1 MDVSFNISPSSSI
14 ESALMRSL
22 DLNNSDEIPCHFVVL
37 QGMEG
42 DGLYNTIDPLKL
54 DEHMAVAGAS
64 EQSNNPGIT
73 TEHHEEE
80 ESSPSSSP
88 SSSNIEN
95 SGILVCPTQG
105 NVAATTNDDFV
116 HVDGEGSQQ
125 DVHSARSTDSL
136 CGSSHH
142 DVLIPRSNSNSL
154 VYAPSSTQP
163 YRDEKT
169 GKLLLYSFPPAPF
182 VASFDKQQQDPMD
195 EESRVIGAI
204 SPGVRVLGL
213 SLHDAVVDRPTLASN
228 LLQFSLQQLA
238 SEQDESVGGCS
249 KLSIANVTDAAFL
262 RVRLENGQKGYVF
275 YRFDHYTFLTPIKN
289 NMGEEYSD
297 WNWRVTYRSGAYVRD
312 GLELNSKQV
321 AVLPFGS
328 FVSVKQKTINAMG
341 LSRLKIKA
349 KVSKTSHGSED
360 SEVVEGWISEKLNP
374 LSGQSGA
381 IVKSLPFH
389 RPLAFKVIL
398 AEGAV
403 IRNGVELSSREIR
416 TVPCDTSLRVI
427 CKEFTESPMDKCIER
442 LKLAG
447 DGGYISLRL
456 NRPPPSDV
464 YVCECVSEDID
475 FDPERPEDY
484 HSLVASEGDSIRA
497 AAVKK
502 RRGNNTEVSNTSSAD
517 KDTQSYDKKC
527 LICLIEERSS
537 TIVHGETGHIA
548 CCLACARI
556 LKARG
561 DRCPVCRLPID
572 SVIQHFFA

>member
-1 MDVSFNISPSSSI
+1 
-14 ESALMRSL
+14 MRSL

-42 DGLYNTIDPLKL
+42 DGLCNTIDSDCFKL
-54 DEHMAVAGAS
+54 DGQIAVTGVGQTSVNVS
-64 EQSNNPGIT
+64 EQSSNPGIAT
-73 TEHHEEE
+73 DNHEE
-80 ESSPSSSP
+80 ESSSLSP

-95 SGILVCPTQG
+95 SGILVFPTQG
-105 NVAATTNDDFV
+105 NPVVTASDDFV
-116 HVDGEGSQQ
+116 HVDGESSQQ
-125 DVHSARSTDSL
+125 DTHSARSTDSL

-142 DVLIPRSNSNSL
+142 DILIPRSSCNSL
-154 VYAPSSTQP
+154 VYTPSSTQP

-182 VASFDKQQQDPMD
+182 VASFDRQQQDPM
-195 EESRVIGAI
+195 EEERRVIGAI

-213 SLHDAVVDRPTLASN
+213 SLHDAVIDRPILASS
-228 LLQFSLQQLA
+228 LLQLSLQQLA
-238 SEQDESVGGCS
+238 SEQDESVSGCS

-262 RVRLENGQKGYVF
+262 RVRLENGLKGYVF
-275 YRFDHYTFLTPIKN
+275 YRFDHYTFLSPAKSDIV
-289 NMGEEYSD
+289 EDYSE

-349 KVSKTSHGSED
+349 KVSKTSHSSEA

-381 IVKSLPFH
+381 IAKSLPFH
-389 RPLAFKVIL
+389 RPLSFKVIL
-398 AEGAV
+398 GEGAV
-403 IRNGVELSSREIR
+403 IRNGVELSSREVR
-416 TVPCDTSLRVI
+416 TVPFDTSFRVI

-464 YVCECVSEDID
+464 YVCECVSEDVD
-475 FDPERPEDY
+475 FDPERPENY
-484 HSLVASEGDSIRA
+484 HAMVSSEGKSEKA
-497 AAVKK
+497 AAAKK
-502 RRGNNTEVSNTSSAD
+502 RRGNNYESSSKYSTE
-517 KDTQSYDKKC
+517 KEFQGYDKKC
-527 LICLIEERSS
+527 LICLIEERTS

-561 DRCPVCRLPID
+561 DRVSHR
-572 SVIQHFFA
+572 SE